1 MPDCYLLNR
10 MGVTLRIIFVED
22 SDSDAELI
30 IRHLEVAGYTI
41 DYERVENPD
50 QMRSAF
56 LKHSWDLIFSDYQLK
71 HFDAA
76 EALSIC
82 HEVSPDIPFIVISNI
97 LSDES
102 VVGSLRAGARD
113 YITKSNLTRLI
124 PAVVRE
130 LNETKIRYEKRVAVN
145 TLMDSEKRYRTL
157 FSEMMEG
164 FALYDIIYD
173 KAGKPVDYQFNTINP
188 AFERVTGLSVAEL
201 VGKTVKEIFPK
212 IDVSWI
218 ERYGNVALTAIPI
231 RFDDYSKALNRH
243 FEVVAYCPKI
253 GQFATIV
260 TDITE
265 RKKAEELL
273 HLSKGRL
280 TRGESVSKSGNWE
293 LHFDTGLVF
302 GSEGAQKLYGLDNDH
317 WNFDDIKEIALP
329 EYRDILDNALIQ
341 LIENGVPYDIEFK
354 VRNRKSGQ
362 IIDIKSIAEY
372 DSIGRKLFGVIQDIT
387 DRKQTEDELIN
398 RERRYRELANSLPVS
413 VYETDLNGNIT
424 FANTTA
430 YDWFGYEESEV
441 SKGINLA
448 QFIVEK
454 ERPLVQE
461 RFRQLLIHD
470 IQMNGEYT
478 AMRKDGS
485 HFPSLISSFA
495 VRSDGIITGVRG
507 TVVDL
512 SEQKQAH
519 NKLKK
524 SERTLTNLISNLP
537 GFVYRCK
544 NDNEWTMEY
553 LSEGF
558 SAITGYS
565 VEDIMEF
572 KKLTF
577 NDIIHPDYRRYL
589 QEQWQVLLADK
600 LPLEEEYP
608 IITKNGETRWVWER
622 GRGIYNDDDSLIYLE
637 GFIADITDRKRSEQ
651 IQKVLYYISTAVLTT
666 KNLGEL
672 VEIIRNQLGNLL
684 DTRNFYVAFY
694 DEANGMFY
702 TPHAVDEMDNLES
715 WPAEKSMTGYLIKQN
730 KALLVSEED
739 ALKLMAAGEIHM
751 VGSPSKLWL
760 GVPLHEE
767 EKIIGAFVVQSYD
780 NPNAYSSKDV
790 EMLEF
795 ISHQISL
802 FVQRKRSEGEIKAAL
817 IKAEESDRL
826 KSAFLATMNHELRT
840 PLNHILGF
848 SELILSGVMP
858 EENQSFAS
866 SIHASGKNLLAII
879 EDVFDLALAEQANV
893 KLRLQT
899 FRLMDQ
905 FMENKSSFDQI
916 LQSSGK
922 ADLIQL
928 IFKPDTHLLSMY
940 LTVDRSKVNQVLIN
954 LFKNAVK
961 FTNDGSI
968 EFGYQ
973 SNAPGKLTFFIKDT
987 GIGIPKEKQTLIF
1000 EFFRQGDDSPTRVYG
1015 GIGIGLAICQKI
1027 ATILKGELSVISE
1040 PNKGSAFYLTVPV
1053 ELADVS
1059 DPL

>member
-1 MPDCYLLNR
+1 MSA
-10 MGVTLRIIFVED
+10 TLRVLFIED
-22 SDSDAELI
+22 SDCDAGLI
-30 IRHLEVAGYTI
+30 IRHLEMAGYVI
-41 DYERVENPD
+41 CHERVADPD
-50 QMRSAF
+50 QLRSAF
-56 LKHSWDLIFSDYQLK
+56 LKQSWDFVFSDYQLK
-71 HFDAA
+71 HFDAT

-82 HEVSPDIPFIVISNI
+82 HELSPDIPFIVISNI

-102 VVGSLRAGARD
+102 VVGSLRAGAND
-113 YITKSNLTRLI
+113 YLTKNNLERLI
-124 PAVVRE
+124 PTVVRE
-130 LNETKIRYEKRVAVN
+130 LDETKIRNERRLVAN
-145 TLMDSEKRYRTL
+145 AMMDSEKRYRTL

-173 KAGKPVDYQFNTINP
+173 KAGKPVDYRFNTINP
-188 AFERVTGLSVAEL
+188 AFERVTGLLGKDL
-201 VGKTVKEIFPK
+201 VGKTVKESFPQ
-212 IDVSWI
+212 IDLSWI
-218 ERYGNVALTAIPI
+218 ERYANVALTAIPG
-231 RFDDYSKALNRH
+231 RFDDYSKAFNRH
-243 FEVVAYCPKI
+243 FEVVAYCPQS
-253 GQFATIV
+253 GQLATIV

-265 RKKAEELL
+265 QKRAEELL
-273 HLSKGRL
+273 YLSKGRL

-293 LHFDTGLVF
+293 LHLDTGKIF
-302 GSEGAQKLYGLDNDH
+302 GSAGAQKLYGLDDDH
-317 WNFDDIKEIALP
+317 WNFDDIKDIPLP
-329 EYRDILDNALIQ
+329 EYRDTLDNALLQ
-341 LIENGVPYDIEFK
+341 LIKNSKPYDIEFK
-354 VRNRKSGQ
+354 IRNQKTGQ
-362 IIDIKSIAEY
+362 IIDIQSIAEY
-372 DSIGRKLFGVIQDIT
+372 DSTGRKIFGVIQDIT
-387 DRKQTEDELIN
+387 DRKRTEEELIN
-398 RERRYRELANSLPVS
+398 REKKYRELANSLPVS
-413 VYETDLNGNIT
+413 VYETDLQGNLI
-424 FANTTA
+424 FANATA
-430 YDWFGYEESEV
+430 FNWFGYEESEV
-441 SKGINLA
+441 NNRINITQLV
-448 QFIVEK
+448 VEK
-454 ERPLVQE
+454 ERSLIQE

-470 IQMNGEYT
+470 LQTNGEYT
-478 AMRKDGS
+478 AKRKNGS
-485 HFPSLISSFA
+485 HFPALISSLA
-495 VRSDGIITGVRG
+495 VKKDGVITGVRG
-507 TVVDL
+507 TLVDL

-519 NKLKK
+519 SRLKK

-544 NDNEWTMEY
+544 NDKDWTMEY

-577 NDIIHPDYRRYL
+577 NDIIHPAYRQYL
-589 QEQWQVLLADK
+589 HEQWQVLLADK
-600 LPLEEEYP
+600 SPLEEEYP
-608 IITKNGETRWVWER
+608 IITKNGETHWVWER
-622 GRGIYNDDDSLIYLE
+622 GRGIFNDDDNLIYLE
-637 GFIADITDRKRSEQ
+637 GFIADITERKRSEQ
-651 IQKVLYYISTAVLTT
+651 LQKVLYDISTAVLTT

-672 VEIIRNQLGNLL
+672 IEIIRNQLGSLL

-694 DEANGMFY
+694 DEATDMFH
-702 TPHAVDEMDNLES
+702 TPHAVDEMDNVES
-715 WPAEKSMTGYLIKQN
+715 WPAEKSMTGYLIKQK

-739 ALKLMAAGEIHM
+739 TLKLLAAGDIQM
-751 VGSPSKLWL
+751 IGSPSKLWL

-780 NPNAYSSKDV
+780 NPYAYTSKDV

-802 FVQRKRSEGEIKAAL
+802 FVQRKRAEGEIKAAL
-817 IKAEESDRL
+817 IKAKESDRL

-866 SIHASGKNLLAII
+866 SIYASGKNLLAIV

-916 LQSSGK
+916 LQNSGK
-922 ADLIQL
+922 AEQIQL

-961 FTNDGSI
+961 FTNDGTI

-1027 ATILKGELSVISE
+1027 AMILKGELSVTSE
-1040 PNKGSAFYLTVPV
+1040 VGKGSAFFLTVPV

>member
-1 MPDCYLLNR
+1 
-10 MGVTLRIIFVED
+10 MGVTLRVLFVED
-22 SDSDAELI
+22 SDSDAGLI
-30 IRHLEVAGYTI
+30 IRHLEMAGYTI
-41 DYERVENPD
+41 GYERVENPD

-56 LKHSWDLIFSDYQLK
+56 LKHSWDFIFSDYQLA

-82 HEVSPDIPFIVISNI
+82 HELSPDIPFIVISNV
-97 LSDES
+97 LSEES
-102 VVGSLRAGARD
+102 VVGSLKAGAHD
-113 YITKSNLTRLI
+113 YLTKDNLIRLI

-130 LNETKIRYEKRVAVN
+130 LEETKIRNEKRLAVN
-145 TLMDSEKRYRTL
+145 ALMDSEKRYRTL

-164 FALYDIIYD
+164 FALHEIICD
-173 KAGKPVDYQFNTINP
+173 KRGKPVDYRFLSVNP
-188 AFERVTGLSVAEL
+188 AFERMTGMLAPNL
-201 VGKTVKEIFPK
+201 INKTVKQVMPDTEI
-212 IDVSWI
+212 SWI
-218 ERYGNVALTAIPI
+218 EKYGKVALDSIPI
-231 RFDDYSKALNRH
+231 SFEDYSGVLKR
-243 FEVVAYCPKI
+243 FYQVVAFCPKR
-253 GQFATIV
+253 GQFATII

-265 RKKAEELL
+265 RKKSDEQIHQNRA
-273 HLSKGRL
+273 RL
-280 TRGESVSKSGNWE
+280 NRGEAVSKSGNWE
-293 LHFDTGLVF
+293 FKLDKGIIFS
-302 GSEGAQKLYGLDNDH
+302 SEGAQKLYGLDGDH
-317 WNFDDIKEIALP
+317 WSIDAIKEIPLP
-329 EYRDILDNALIQ
+329 EYRDLLDNALMQ
-341 LIENGVPYDIEFK
+341 LIQNGVPYDIEFK
-354 VRNRKSGQ
+354 IRNQKTGQ
-362 IIDIKSIAEY
+362 IIDIQSIAEY
-372 DSIGRKLFGVIQDIT
+372 DSKERKLFGVIQDIT
-387 DRKQTEDELIN
+387 DRKRTENELIH
-398 RERRYRELANSLPVS
+398 REKKYRDLANSLPVS
-413 VYETDLNGNIT
+413 VYETDLQGNLT
-424 FANTTA
+424 FANATA
-430 YDWFGYEESEV
+430 FNWFGYDESEI
-441 SKGINLA
+441 SKGIN
-448 QFIVEK
+448 IVQLIAEK
-454 ERPLVQE
+454 ERPLVKE
-461 RFRQLLIHD
+461 RFSQLLT
-470 IQMNGEYT
+470 QNLQTTVEYT
-478 AMRKDGS
+478 AKRKDGS
-485 HFPSLISSFA
+485 HFPALISSFA
-495 VRSDGIITGVRG
+495 VKKDGVITGVRG
-507 TVVDL
+507 TAVDL

-519 NKLKK
+519 SRLKK

-544 NDNEWTMEY
+544 NDKEWTMEY

-577 NDIIHPDYRRYL
+577 KDIIHPDYRHHL
-589 QEQWQVLLADK
+589 QEQWQVLLANK
-600 LPLEEEYP
+600 SPLEEEYP

-622 GRGIYNDDDSLIYLE
+622 GRGIFNDDDSLIYLE
-637 GFIADITDRKRSEQ
+637 GFIADITERKRSEQ
-651 IQKVLYYISTAVLTT
+651 LQKVLYDISTAVLTT

-672 VEIIRNQLGNLL
+672 VEIIRNQLGSLL

-715 WPAEKSMTGYLIKQN
+715 WPAEKSLTGYLIKQK
-730 KALLVSEED
+730 KALLISAD
-739 ALKLMAAGEIHM
+739 DILKLMEAGEIHM
-751 VGSPSKLWL
+751 VGSLCKLWL

-780 NPNAYSSKDV
+780 NPNAYTSKDV

-802 FVQRKRSEGEIKAAL
+802 FVQRKRAEGEIKAAL

-858 EENQSFAS
+858 EENQSFTE
-866 SIHASGKNLLAII
+866 SIYASGKNLLAIV

-922 ADLIQL
+922 ADQIQL

-961 FTNDGSI
+961 FTNEGSI

-1000 EFFRQGDDSPTRVYG
+1000 EFFRQGDDSPTRIYG

-1027 ATILKGELSVISE
+1027 ATILKGELSVTSE
-1040 PNKGSAFYLTVPV
+1040 TDKGSAFYLTVPV
-1053 ELADVS
+1053 EFADVS

>member
-1 MPDCYLLNR
+1 LPDCYLLNR

-22 SDSDAELI
+22 SENDAGLI
-30 IRHLEVAGYTI
+30 ISHLEMAGYMI
-41 DYERVENPD
+41 GYERVQNPD

-56 LKHSWDLIFSDYQLK
+56 LKHSWDFVFSDYQLK
-71 HFDAA
+71 HFDAT

-82 HEVSPDIPFIVISNI
+82 HELSPDIPFIVISNV

-102 VVGSLRAGARD
+102 VVGSLKAGAHD
-113 YITKSNLTRLI
+113 YLTKDNLIRLI

-130 LNETKIRYEKRVAVN
+130 LDETKIRNEKRLAVN
-145 TLMDSEKRYRTL
+145 ALMDSEKQYRTL

-164 FALYDIIYD
+164 FALYDVIYD
-173 KAGKPVDYQFNTINP
+173 KAGVPVDYMFNTINP
-188 AFERVTGLSVAEL
+188 AFERVTGLSAAEL
-201 VGKTVKEIFPK
+201 LGKTVKDIFPK

-218 ERYGNVALTAIPI
+218 EKYSNVALTAIPV

-243 FEVVAYCPKI
+243 FEVVAYCPQS
-253 GQFATIV
+253 GQLATIV
-260 TDITE
+260 TDITD

-293 LHFDTGLVF
+293 LHLNTGTIF
-302 GSEGAQKLYGLDNDH
+302 GSAGAQKLYGLDNDH
-317 WNFDDIKEIALP
+317 WNFDDIKEIPLP
-329 EYRDILDNALIQ
+329 EYRDVLDIALIE
-341 LIENGVPYDIEFK
+341 LIKNGVPYDIEFK
-354 VRNRKSGQ
+354 IRNQKSGQ

-372 DSIGRKLFGVIQDIT
+372 DPTGRILFGVIQDIT
-387 DRKQTEDELIN
+387 DRKYTEDELIN
-398 RERRYRELANSLPVS
+398 REKKYRELANSLPVS
-413 VYETDLNGNIT
+413 VYETDLQGNVT
-424 FANTTA
+424 FANATA
-430 YDWFGYEESEV
+430 FNWFGYEESEV
-441 SKGINLA
+441 SKGIN
-448 QFIVEK
+448 IVQIIAEK
-454 ERPLVQE
+454 ERPLLKE
-461 RFRQLLIHD
+461 RFNQLLTKNL
-470 IQMNGEYT
+470 QTTVEYT
-478 AMRKDGS
+478 AKRKDGT
-485 HFPSLISSFA
+485 HFPALVSSF
-495 VRSDGIITGVRG
+495 VVKKDGVITGVRG
-507 TVVDL
+507 TLVDL

-519 NKLKK
+519 SRLKK

-537 GFVYRCK
+537 GFVYRSI
-544 NDNEWTMEY
+544 NDKDWTMEY

-577 NDIIHPDYRRYL
+577 NDIIHPDYRHYL
-589 QEQWQVLLADK
+589 WEKWQVLLADK
-600 LPLEEEYP
+600 SPLEEEYP
-608 IITKNGETRWVWER
+608 IITKSGETRWVWER
-622 GRGIYNDDDSLIYLE
+622 GRGIYNDDNSLIYLE
-637 GFIADITDRKRSEQ
+637 GFIADITERKRSEQ
-651 IQKVLYYISTAVLTT
+651 LQKVLYDISTAVLTT

-672 VEIIRNQLGNLL
+672 VEIIRNQLGSLL

-702 TPHAVDEMDNLES
+702 TPHAVDEMDNVES
-715 WPAEKSMTGYLIKQN
+715 WPAEKSMTGYLIKQK
-730 KALLVSEED
+730 KALLVSED
-739 ALKLMAAGEIHM
+739 DILKLMEAGEIHM
-751 VGSPSKLWL
+751 VGSLCKLWL
-760 GVPLHEE
+760 GVPLHED

-802 FVQRKRSEGEIKAAL
+802 FVQRKRVEGEIKAAL

-866 SIHASGKNLLAII
+866 SIFASGKNLLAIV

-916 LQSSGK
+916 LQNSGK
-922 ADLIQL
+922 SEHIQL

-961 FTNDGSI
+961 FTNDGTI

-973 SNAPGKLTFFIKDT
+973 SNAPGKLTFFIKDS
-987 GIGIPKEKQTLIF
+987 GIGIPMEKQTLIF

-1027 ATILKGELSVISE
+1027 ATILKGELSVTSE
-1040 PNKGSAFYLTVPV
+1040 PDKGSAFYLTVPV